1 MSAGKWKLALR
12 NLSRNR
18 RRNFA
23 TGTAIATGF
32 AALIALGGF
41 VNRTENHLRVYTVYL
56 NRVGHINIYKADGLD
71 KFSTKPRLYSLDETD
86 VAKIQQVISELD
98 NIEIHGG
105 QLIGAGI
112 VGNGCRTVPF
122 VAKGID
128 PKVDLQLRNHAE
140 MRKWVPKLRD
150 FSRGAGLWN
159 YDEQLGGIVV
169 STGLAKILGKTVV
182 HDELP
187 KDQKPVLVVNCA
199 APDAKDKIAA
209 DTNVQLV
216 AGSWSGM
223 MAAQDAE
230 IVATFVSAI
239 PELANSAVETS
250 LAQLQRL
257 YDTGSV
263 TFYSLWLKDPRQLK
277 QNISLIKD
285 RLAAVGLKAD
295 IYPWMDENVAP
306 FYSGTMQFVYVM
318 VSFITFVLAAVVVL
332 SIFNSATMTIIER
345 SQEIGMMRSLGFTRK
360 QIRELFVMEMLLLAA
375 FSIITGGIVATLGIL
390 LVNNLGVTYNPPG
403 IVGGMILKLIPNLK
417 IVLQSGVITLS
428 LAVATTLIA
437 VRKVVRTNIATLL
450 LGSQR

>member
-1 MSAGKWKLALR
+1 MNAGQWKLALR

-23 TGTAIATGF
+23 TGAAIATGF

-41 VNRTENHLRVYTVYL
+41 VHRTENHLRVYTIYL
-56 NRVGHINIYKADGLD
+56 NRVGHINIYKPDGLD
-71 KFSTKPRLYSLDETD
+71 KFSTKPAAYSLNVDEQE
-86 VAKIQQVISELD
+86 KIKSVLNGME
-98 NIEIHGG
+98 NVEIHGG
-105 QLIGAGI
+105 QLVGAGI
-112 VGNGCRTVPF
+112 IGNGCRTVPF

-128 PKVDLQLRNHAE
+128 PRVDLQLRNHSE

-150 FSRGAGLWN
+150 FSRGRGLWH
-159 YDEQLGGIVV
+159 YDDTLGGVV
-169 STGLAKILGKTVV
+169 VATGLAKILSKTNVYDDLAGTNKPIVV
-182 HDELP
+182 VD
-187 KDQKPVLVVNCA
+187 CA
-199 APDAKDKIAA
+199 AADAKEKIAG

-250 LAQLQRL
+250 LAQLQHL
-257 YDTGSV
+257 YDTQNV
-263 TFYSLWLKDPRQLK
+263 TYYSIWLKDPRQLK
-277 QNISLIKD
+277 QNIATIKE
-285 RLAAVGLKAD
+285 RLATAGLKVD

-318 VSFITFVLAAVVVL
+318 VSFITFVLAAVVIL

-345 SQEIGMMRSLGFTRK
+345 SQEIGMMRSMGFTRR
-360 QIRELFVMEMLLLAA
+360 QIRELFVLEMLLLAGI
-375 FSIITGGIVATLGIL
+375 SIVTGGVVAALGIL

-403 IVGGMILKLIPNLK
+403 IVGGMILKLVPNFA
-417 IVLQSGVITLS
+417 IVAESASVTFS
-428 LAVATTLIA
+428 LAIVTTLVA
-437 VRKVVRTNIATLL
+437 VRSVVKTNIATLL